1 MASNLR
7 SDMAATADA
16 QAQSPFF
23 DRLPFEIREK
33 IFDELWALHDTTRW
47 HVHSA
52 GDHVVPAFPCI
63 TAACEDDIRYARF
76 QASRGVEALTWESRL
91 RSPWN
96 THWRCA
102 EAAAVRAT
110 NPRTGRT
117 ASPRDIVRRRPGF
130 ASPSSPLLVCKRWY
144 AESIE
149 PLENALSFVFT
160 DIIVAR
166 DFLRAH
172 APTRN
177 IRNVEVSLRVKP
189 LISELYFPGPDGEPQ
204 PHIAGVPVT
213 AKDNPWEDLSRRLSS
228 LPRLRE
234 LHVYLDSEDLRPWH
248 KRVSERTFLRQ
259 LLRAKARNFVLY
271 LPNIPGEAP
280 LQGLPGSYLEDGLL
294 PDDASRCAVVRGPR
308 PNNWQLHL
316 SRISHVLPENWTHT
330 LWNQAHDR
338 VMPQYA

>member
-1 MASNLR
+1 MAQLR
-7 SDMAATADA
+7 SDMAATAELQTA
-16 QAQSPFF
+16 SPFF
-23 DRLPFEIREK
+23 DKLPFEIREK
-33 IFDELWALHDTTRW
+33 IFDELWAFHDTRW

-52 GDHVVPAFPCI
+52 GEHVVPVFPCI
-63 TAACEDDIRYARF
+63 TDAHEEDTRYAHF
-76 QASRGVEALTWESRL
+76 QTSRGVEALTWESRL

-117 ASPRDIVRRRPGF
+117 ASPRDYVRRRPTF
-130 ASPSSPLLVCKRWY
+130 ASPLSPLLVCKRWY
-144 AESIE
+144 VESIG
-149 PLENALSFVFT
+149 PLERTLTFCFT
-160 DIIVAR
+160 DLIVAR
-166 DFLRAH
+166 DFLAVN

-177 IRNVEVSLRVKP
+177 IRNIEISLRIKP

-213 AKDNPWEDLSRRLSS
+213 AKDNPWEDLSRRLSA
-228 LPRLRE
+228 LPKLRE
-234 LHVYLDSEDLRPWH
+234 LHIYLDSEDLRPWH
-248 KRVSERTFLRQ
+248 KRVNERSFLKQ
-259 LLRAKARNFVLY
+259 LLQAKARNFVLY

-280 LQGLPGSYLEDGLL
+280 LQGLPGTYLENDML
-294 PDDASRCAVVRGPR
+294 DSARYTVKRGPR

-330 LWNQAHDR
+330 LWNQANDR

>member
-1 MASNLR
+1 MASLR
-7 SDMAATADA
+7 AGMAATADP
-16 QAQSPFF
+16 QTSSPFF
-23 DRLPFEIREK
+23 DQLPFEIREK
-33 IFDELWALHDTTRW
+33 IFDELWALHDTRW

-52 GDHVVPAFPCI
+52 GDHAVPAFPCI
-63 TAACEDDIRYARF
+63 TAAHDDDIRYARF

-130 ASPSSPLLVCKRWY
+130 ASPMSPLLVCKRWY
-144 AESIE
+144 VESIE
-149 PLENALSFVFT
+149 PLENALTFVFT

-166 DFLRAH
+166 DFLRAN

-177 IRNVEVSLRVKP
+177 IRNAELSLRVKP

-213 AKDNPWEDLSRRLSS
+213 AADNPWEDLARRLAA
-228 LPRLRE
+228 LPRLCQ

-248 KRVSERTFLRQ
+248 KRVNERGFLAQ
-259 LLRAKARNFVLY
+259 LLRATARTFVLY
-271 LPNIPGEAP
+271 LPNIPPEAP
-280 LQGLPGSYLEDGLL
+280 LQGLPGTYLDDNL
-294 PDDASRCAVVRGPR
+294 PDDASCTVVRGPR

-316 SRISHVLPENWTHT
+316 SRISQVLPENWTHT